1 MPSQL
6 TIRGVPDEV
15 AKRLARLSR
24 ERGQSLNATA
34 VQLLSEAVGV
44 DERRQRL
51 ERYVTWTADEAA
63 AFDRKVAHGR
73 QIDDDVWR

>member
-15 AKRLARLSR
+15 ARRLGRLSK

-34 VQLLSEAVGV
+34 LQLLAEAVGV
-44 DERRQRL
+44 DERRRRL
-51 ERYVTWTADEAA
+51 ERYVTWSADEAA
-63 AFDRKVAHGR
+63 AFDRKIDNGR
-73 QIDDDVWR
+73 VIDDDLWR